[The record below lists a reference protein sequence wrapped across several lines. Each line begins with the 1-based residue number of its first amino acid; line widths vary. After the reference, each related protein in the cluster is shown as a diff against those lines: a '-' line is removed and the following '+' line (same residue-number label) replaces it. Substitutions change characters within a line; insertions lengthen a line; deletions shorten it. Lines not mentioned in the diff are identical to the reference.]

1 VLGNLAMMSLD
12 PDAVP
17 THINIRDGSTQ
28 VQDNGVLS
36 SASPASIYPSLSGS
50 RTIVAQWTLIPVTDD
65 LELTILR
72 LAYRRALG
80 FDEELDIDL
89 ANDLAHELC
98 NRVSNSDYVDL
109 RSDPNINVEM
119 LQAASL
125 FDSLAKA
132 LPGEAALP
140 ALLKPRTNEPDVR
153 WLPSLHAEMAN
164 PPRDPANFIIVAV
177 EGNVLRI
184 RVCCD
189 GALFDTDEKL
199 LAGKA
204 PQIDALKQHLARL
217 VQKKLESS
225 KPLYELTADEEAV
238 LKFLLEP
245 IVGAYFANQFNRH
258 ADYYNKL
265 LEVFN
270 PILLRLNGLATARL
284 QLNIT
289 SNDDNL
295 LYADELKPGFGR
307 KVDAKFIKSLDTAIY
322 VGKTSDGKTY
332 PYGASPVVREARRQV
347 RDFYV
352 DLLDVRSGWFSVG
365 SKRDVPR
372 DACYVGRFR
381 NQYAWVSA
389 AGRKELADFTIKI
402 LNFATLIKEQTITA
416 VPGGPRFTPSVPSR

>member
-1 VLGNLAMMSLD
+1 
-12 PDAVP
+12 
-17 THINIRDGSTQ
+17 
-28 VQDNGVLS
+28 
-36 SASPASIYPSLSGS
+36 
-50 RTIVAQWTLIPVTDD
+50 
-65 LELTILR
+65 
-72 LAYRRALG
+72 
-80 FDEELDIDL
+80 
-89 ANDLAHELC
+89 
-98 NRVSNSDYVDL
+98 
-109 RSDPNINVEM
+109 
-119 LQAASL
+119 
-125 FDSLAKA
+125 
-132 LPGEAALP
+132 
-140 ALLKPRTNEPDVR
+140 
-153 WLPSLHAEMAN
+153 MAN

-204 PQIDALKQHLARL
+204 PQIDALKQHLASL

-265 LEVFN
+265 LEVFK